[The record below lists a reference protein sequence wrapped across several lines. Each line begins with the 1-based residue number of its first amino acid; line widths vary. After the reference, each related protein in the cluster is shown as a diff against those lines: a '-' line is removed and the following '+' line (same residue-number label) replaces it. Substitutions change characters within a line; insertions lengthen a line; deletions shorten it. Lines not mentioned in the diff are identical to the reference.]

1 MGLVRVIPQRET
13 LLWGQKGSAGF
24 SKACVAL
31 LELVLAVLTTFLG
44 CKPDFQASFL
54 GCKPDFQ
61 ASFLVTRPGDELAAI
76 TQLLAASGLL
86 SHPSTASVDI
96 RLPVRS

>member
-54 GCKPDFQ
+54 
-61 ASFLVTRPGDELAAI
+61 VTRPGDELAAI